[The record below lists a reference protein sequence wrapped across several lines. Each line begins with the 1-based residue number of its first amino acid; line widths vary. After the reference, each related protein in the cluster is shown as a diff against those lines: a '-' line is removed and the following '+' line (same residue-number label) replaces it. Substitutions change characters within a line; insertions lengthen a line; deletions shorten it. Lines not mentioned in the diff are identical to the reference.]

1 MAVDLSTLDFL
12 VVPGRENAPAEHWQS
27 HWLGA
32 LPNSNRVLQEDWNR
46 PDVAAWTGRLD
57 AAVASAPRRVV
68 LIGHS
73 VAVATI
79 LRWAAVAA
87 PERVAKVAAAFLA
100 APTNVDDPDPSFD
113 IVRSFAPMPLGKLP
127 FLRWSRRAGTIRAS
141 PSRRRGRLPMPGGR
155 ISPMSASSAISA
167 APPGSA
173 CGRRGCC
180 CLAGCSLG
188 SDYL

>member
-1 MAVDLSTLDFL
+1 MAVDLSTIDFL

-32 LPNSNRVLQEDWNR
+32 LPNSSRVLQADWNR
-46 PDVAAWTGRLD
+46 PDVAAWTGQLD

-79 LRWAAVAA
+79 VRWTAAAA
-87 PERVAKVAAAFLA
+87 PDRVAKVAAAFLA

-113 IVRSFAPMPLGKLP
+113 VVRSFAPMPLGRLP
-127 FLRWSRRAGTIRAS
+127 FPALVAASRNDPRVS
-141 PSRRRGRLPMPGGR
+141 MPQAQAFAEAWGADFADVGEVGH
-155 ISPMSASSAISA
+155 IGSASGLGLWPAGLLLLGA
-167 APPGSA
+167 L
-173 CGRRGCC
+173 
-180 CLAGCSLG
+180 LAKV
-188 SDYL
+188 

>member
-32 LPNSNRVLQEDWNR
+32 LPNSSRVLQADWGS
-46 PDVAAWTGRLD
+46 PDVAAWTGQLD
-57 AAVASAPRRVV
+57 AAVAIAPRRVV

-79 LRWAAVAA
+79 IRWTAAAA
-87 PERVAKVAAAFLA
+87 PERLAKVAAAFLA

-127 FLRWSRRAGTIRAS
+127 FPTLVAASQDDPRVAMPKARAFAEAWGADFADVGALGHI
-141 PSRRRGRLPMPGGR
+141 G
-155 ISPMSASSAISA
+155 SA
-167 APPGSA
+167 ARLGLWPAGLLLL
-173 CGRRGCC
+173 GGL
-180 CLAGCSLG
+180 LAKV
-188 SDYL
+188 

>member
-12 VVPGRENAPAEHWQS
+12 VIPGRENAPAEHWQS

-32 LPNSNRVLQEDWNR
+32 LPNSSRVLQEDWSR
-46 PDVAAWTGRLD
+46 PDVAAWTTRLD

-79 LRWAAVAA
+79 LRWAAAA
-87 PERVAKVAAAFLA
+87 GPERVAKVAAAFLA

-113 IVRSFAPMPLGKLP
+113 IVRSFAPMPLDKLP
-127 FLRWSRRAGTIRAS
+127 FPALVAASRDDPRVTFPQARAFAEAWGADFADVGELGHI
-141 PSRRRGRLPMPGGR
+141 G
-155 ISPMSASSAISA
+155 SA
-167 APPGSA
+167 ARLGLWPAGLLLL
-173 CGRRGCC
+173 GGL
-180 CLAGCSLG
+180 LARV
-188 SDYL
+188 